1 MTTRGLVIAAC
12 AAALYA
18 AMGSAP
24 GGADEASTA
33 TASKIAA
40 ALANI
45 ADLERPGQE
54 GIATVLDGNKYVQCR
69 QMADRTV
76 RCEDGGAMCNPRV
89 AMS

>member
-1 MTTRGLVIAAC
+1 VKLFFKPTLGMTTRGAAC

-54 GIATVLDGNKYVQCR
+54 GIATVLDGNKYVQW
-69 QMADRTV
+69 A
-76 RCEDGGAMCNPRV
+76 DGGPHGGL
-89 AMS
+89 